1 MFVIKRKH
9 FNIISNIVLL
19 LFLTNCQ
26 LNEPKKSHGINFLDN
41 REKVLILNQTNK
53 NDVIKLIG
61 QPHSKSL
68 SDENTWIYF
77 ERIITRGK
85 VLKLGQNVLKTNNV
99 LKLEFD
105 KYGVLKKKEF
115 LSKNDMKKVKY
126 SKLETKNTVSQ
137 QGFIN
142 KFLSS
147 VKQKMYGKNKF

>member
-9 FNIISNIVLL
+9 FKIISNIVLL

-68 SDENTWIYF
+68 NDENTWIYF
-77 ERIITRGK
+77 ERVITRGK
-85 VLKLGQNVLKTNNV
+85 LLKLGQNVLKTNNV

-105 KYGVLKKKEF
+105 KYGILKNKEI

-126 SKLETKNTVSQ
+126 SKLETKNTVTQ

-147 VKQKMYGKNKF
+147 VKQKLYGKQKF

>member
-1 MFVIKRKH
+1 MIC
-9 FNIISNIVLL
+9 ISWYNFDDYLL
-19 LFLTNCQ
+19 PPEAVES

-68 SDENTWIYF
+68 NDEYTWIYF
-77 ERIITRGK
+77 ERVITRGK
-85 VLKLGQNVLKTNNV
+85 LLKLGQNVLKTNNV

-105 KYGVLKKKEF
+105 KYGILKNKEI

-126 SKLETKNTVSQ
+126 SKLETKNTVTQ

-147 VKQKMYGKNKF
+147 VKQKMYGKQKF